1 MKFLSSISDSSM
13 VDEATD
19 KKFVS
24 DAEKTAITHS
34 NRTVLDNL
42 SDIAGDLAYNGEVL
56 GGSGAPNLTLTALT
70 LGPYKIQFND
80 VLNTLDFTYTN

>member
-1 MKFLSSISDSSM
+1 MINE
-13 VDEATD
+13 VTD

-42 SDIAGDLAYNGEVL
+42 SDIAGDLAYKGEVL
-56 GGSGAPNLTLTALT
+56 GGGGATNLTLTALT
-70 LGPYKIQFND
+70 LGNYKISH
-80 VLNTLDFTYTN
+80 NTITDKLDFEYIV